1 MSSLPSVEELLKAGS
16 HFGHQTR
23 RWNPKMK
30 PYILTQK
37 NGIYVI
43 NLDRTRQK
51 LEEAGKL
58 IRKVAASGRGVLFIG
73 TKVTSKKAIRDAAES
88 CGQFFVSHRWL
99 GGMMTNFKT
108 VRNSIRQLEKIE
120 QMEKD
125 GLFSELQ
132 KKEVLTL
139 NRKRE
144 QLELVFGGIRNMK
157 THPGLVVITDIR
169 HEHIAV
175 AEARKLKI
183 PIIAIC
189 DTNVNPELADCP
201 IPANDDA
208 VKSVKLIAD
217 YLASQA
223 QSSVAPKAEAAAD
236 EAEKSKETVEEG
248 A

>member
-1 MSSLPSVEELLKAGS
+1 MSLPSIEELLKAGS

-43 NLDRTRQK
+43 NLEKTQK
-51 LEEAGKL
+51 ALENAGK
-58 IRKVAASGRGVLFIG
+58 IVSQVAASGRGILFIG
-73 TKVTSKKAIRDAAES
+73 TKVTSKKVIREAAES
-88 CGQFFVSHRWL
+88 CGNFFVTHRWL
-99 GGMMTNFKT
+99 GGMLTNFKT

-125 GLFSELQ
+125 GTFQELQ

-139 NRKRE
+139 TRKRD

-157 THPGLVVITDIR
+157 TFPGLVVISDIR

-175 AEARKLKI
+175 AEARRLKI

-189 DTNVNPELADCP
+189 DTNVNPELVEYP

-217 YLASQA
+217 YLAA
-223 QSSVAPKAEAAAD
+223 QAAASVPASATEVKED
-236 EAEKSKETVEEG
+236 AQPELEAKGE

>member
-1 MSSLPSVEELLKAGS
+1 MSLPSIEDLLKAGA

-43 NLDRTRQK
+43 NLDKTRQG
-51 LEEAGKL
+51 LEEAGKAVKA
-58 IRKVAASGRGVLFIG
+58 IAGKDRGVLFVG
-73 TKVTSKKAIRDAAES
+73 TKLTSKKAIRDAAES
-88 CGQFFVSHRWL
+88 CGHFFVTHRWL
-99 GGMMTNFKT
+99 GGMLTNFKT

-120 QMEKD
+120 NMERD
-125 GLFSELQ
+125 GLFNELQ
-132 KKEVLTL
+132 KKEVLDL

-144 QLELVFGGIRNMK
+144 KLEEVFGGIRNMK
-157 THPGLVVITDIR
+157 QLPGVVVISDIR

-175 AEARKLKI
+175 AEARRLRI
-183 PIIAIC
+183 PVVAIC
-189 DTNVNPELADCP
+189 DTNVNPDLVDYV

-208 VKSVKLIAD
+208 VKSVTLIAD
-217 YLASQA
+217 YLASQ
-223 QSSVAPKAEAAAD
+223 VGKKVEGETEAAPAKE
-236 EAEKSKETVEEG
+236 EAVEQG